1 MSDIVKHLRSGETC
15 AVHFDVC
22 PMMNAESGCLCAMA
36 ADTIEAYRA
45 EVDRFTFALSDARME
60 IATLKATQA
69 ELVGALVSAKGWVSH
84 WQADV
89 GAGLLPTGV
98 SLASAAL
105 ELDAAIEK
113 ARKP

>member
-45 EVDRFTFALSDARME
+45 EVDRLTFALSDARME
-60 IATLKATQA
+60 IATLKATLEEIA
-69 ELVGALVSAKGWVSH
+69 NSDDIDNALDPERNKRVAR
-84 WQADV
+84 
-89 GAGLLPTGV
+89 
-98 SLASAAL
+98 AAL
-105 ELDAAIEK
+105 AK
-113 ARKP
+113 AKQP